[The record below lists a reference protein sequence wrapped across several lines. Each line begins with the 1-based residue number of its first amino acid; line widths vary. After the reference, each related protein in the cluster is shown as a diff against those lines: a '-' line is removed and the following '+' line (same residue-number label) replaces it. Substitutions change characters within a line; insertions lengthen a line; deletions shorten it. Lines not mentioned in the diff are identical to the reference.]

1 MDFLDFITFEESYNS
16 PLGRGGGKGCI
27 IVIIIIII
35 IACIFS
41 C

>member
-1 MDFLDFITFEESYNS
+1 MDFLDFVAFEESYNS
-16 PLGRGGGKGCI
+16 PSGGGGKGCI

-35 IACIFS
+35 IACISS